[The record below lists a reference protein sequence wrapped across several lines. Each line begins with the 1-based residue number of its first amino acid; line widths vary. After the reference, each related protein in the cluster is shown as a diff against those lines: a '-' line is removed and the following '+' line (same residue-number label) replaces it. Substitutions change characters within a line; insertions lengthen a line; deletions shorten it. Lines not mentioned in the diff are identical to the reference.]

1 MSKDIDIGHI
11 KTIGRSLL
19 LKLQRSAS
27 FIFILVVLC
36 VYGFLIFKISTLLQ
50 AEPSEAA
57 ISEQSTVKRLK
68 IDQNSINKIKELED
82 QNVGVQSL
90 FESARD
96 NPFQD

>member
-1 MSKDIDIGHI
+1 MSKDLDIGQI
-11 KTIGRSLL
+11 KTVGRSLL

-50 AEPSEAA
+50 AEPSEDA